1 MATAGALTFALELVE
16 ETFAPHVSLWGSHAL
31 TILLV
36 TCGAGVIAHLTR
48 RNAERLEARLAV
60 VEGHGA
66 RVEAALQAVVDAVPA
81 PCFLVSRDHT
91 LLTLN
96 RVLAARLGR
105 TIDEMRGKS
114 IFAVLS
120 DRSLAR
126 ERAARMDEVF
136 ATGEA
141 AVWQDTNHG
150 RHYANHLVPVRG
162 DDGEVWAIGVVAIDL
177 TDLKKAEEQLGAKEE
192 LLRFGLEAARLGVWE
207 WDIGTDT
214 VIVSPEAISLLGG
227 RSRAWRGSFA
237 EFLQYVEP
245 DDRARVEA
253 SLRSAAA
260 GRQATEPD
268 LFRARPL
275 PKSPAR
281 WFEVQGRLFRGPEGR
296 VRMVGTVGDAQA
308 KVEADERRQRAE
320 LVLQTVTQGT
330 ASHTGQD
337 FFSSLVEVLAAS
349 LGVRWVLVARTN
361 ERGVAEPVA
370 AWADGRL
377 ALRPDARF
385 GHAAPHVVS
394 VPIVSVDGRPLGFVA
409 AMDDHP
415 PVDLDLARWVLALS
429 AARAGAEIQR
439 LDKEREIMRLNA
451 DLERRVAERTT
462 ELTSANRELEAFS
475 YSVSHDLRA
484 PLRSIDGFA
493 LALIEDHGDRLE
505 PSARQYVEIVRQE
518 SQRMGHIIDDLL
530 GLARIGRGTLAR
542 GPVNVSALCAEIV
555 EDLRRREPQRRVAV
569 DVMADMIV
577 LADANLL
584 RIALENLV
592 GNAWKFTSRTPDA
605 RVEIGLGGTP
615 ALPSLY
621 VKDNGAGFDAAHA
634 SKLFKPFARLHA
646 ASEYEGTGLGLATVA
661 RIVKRHGGAVAADS
675 RPGEGATLS
684 FTLPQPSP
692 SNAPDGDDARA
703 TPTGAMDKIFPLL

>member
-1 MATAGALTFALELVE
+1 
-16 ETFAPHVSLWGSHAL
+16 
-31 TILLV
+31 
-36 TCGAGVIAHLTR
+36 
-48 RNAERLEARLAV
+48 
-60 VEGHGA
+60 
-66 RVEAALQAVVDAVPA
+66 
-81 PCFLVSRDHT
+81 
-91 LLTLN
+91 
-96 RVLAARLGR
+96 
-105 TIDEMRGKS
+105 
-114 IFAVLS
+114 
-120 DRSLAR
+120 
-126 ERAARMDEVF
+126 
-136 ATGEA
+136 
-141 AVWQDTNHG
+141 
-150 RHYANHLVPVRG
+150 
-162 DDGEVWAIGVVAIDL
+162 
-177 TDLKKAEEQLGAKEE
+177 
-192 LLRFGLEAARLGVWE
+192 
-207 WDIGTDT
+207 
-214 VIVSPEAISLLGG
+214 
-227 RSRAWRGSFA
+227 
-237 EFLQYVEP
+237 
-245 DDRARVEA
+245 
-253 SLRSAAA
+253 
-260 GRQATEPD
+260 
-268 LFRARPL
+268 
-275 PKSPAR
+275 
-281 WFEVQGRLFRGPEGR
+281 
-296 VRMVGTVGDAQA
+296 
-308 KVEADERRQRAE
+308 
-320 LVLQTVTQGT
+320 
-330 ASHTGQD
+330 
-337 FFSSLVEVLAAS
+337 
-349 LGVRWVLVARTN
+349 
-361 ERGVAEPVA
+361 
-370 AWADGRL
+370 
-377 ALRPDARF
+377 
-385 GHAAPHVVS
+385 
-394 VPIVSVDGRPLGFVA
+394 
-409 AMDDHP
+409 MDDHP

-439 LDKEREIMRLNA
+439 FDKEREIMRLNA

-530 GLARIGRGTLAR
+530 GLARIGRGTLSR

-555 EDLRRREPQRRVAV
+555 EDLRQREPQRRVAV